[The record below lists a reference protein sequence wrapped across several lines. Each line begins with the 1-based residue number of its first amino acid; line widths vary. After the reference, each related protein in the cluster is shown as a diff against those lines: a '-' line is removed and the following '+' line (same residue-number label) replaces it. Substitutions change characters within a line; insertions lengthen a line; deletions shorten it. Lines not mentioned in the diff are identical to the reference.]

1 MDIQRKIQFE
11 KRFKQ
16 HYPRLCCI
24 ALGYVAD
31 RDDAEDIVQEAFI
44 NVWHKGLDGLSD
56 EEFAPYMAKAVKNNC
71 ITFLRRQQQTLSID
85 EHPAAAGVLDDDS
98 HDEETLSPSEMLERA
113 LAILP
118 PKCREVFLM
127 AKMQGMKYREIA
139 DALSLSEKTV
149 ENQMSKAIRLLRDFA
164 SAMPFAMVAV
174 VTLVLSIIL
183 NCD

>member
-24 ALGYVAD
+24 ALGYVVD

-56 EEFAPYMAKAVKNNC
+56 EE
-71 ITFLRRQQQTLSID
+71 
-85 EHPAAAGVLDDDS
+85 
-98 HDEETLSPSEMLERA
+98 TLSPGEMLERA

-139 DALSLSEKTV
+139 AALSLSEKTV